1 MRSDASVVS
10 LTSDQHFTLHAVTTT
25 HGRSM

>member
-10 LTSDQHFTLHAVTTT
+10 LTSDQHFSLHVVMTT
-25 HGRSM
+25 HDQSM

>member
-1 MRSDASVVS
+1 MWSDASVVS
-10 LTSDQHFTLHAVTTT
+10 LTSDQHFALHAVTTT